1 MMDDFEKENRRV
13 ERCLLITKIF
23 PVFAIVLFVIGILIA
38 IYG

>member
-1 MMDDFEKENRRV
+1 MMDNFEKENRRV

-38 IYG
+38 IFG